1 MYEDLV
7 KELLYENPFEKAEDI
22 ANFKMEGSCKISF
35 PNSCMRMENALDA
48 SLGQKS
54 NYVFWC
60 DKKFPSD
67 IVVEWDFKPLSEPG
81 LAMLFFAADG
91 KDGKDLFDESF
102 KKRTGEYQ
110 MYHHGDMNAFHV
122 SYFRRK
128 QDDERS
134 FHTCNLRKS
143 YGFYLVSQGADPI
156 PDADEAKD
164 FYHISLYKK
173 ENKIRFAINNLELF
187 QFEDDGKTYGSLL
200 KDGYIGFRQMAPLVA
215 EYRNLKVYSV

>member
-7 KELLYENPFEKAEDI
+7 KELLYENPLAKAEDI
-22 ANFKMEGSCKISF
+22 SNFKMEGSCKTSF
-35 PNSCMRMENALDA
+35 SNACMCMENALDA

-67 IVVEWDFKPLSEPG
+67 IVVEWDFKPISEPG
-81 LAMLFFAADG
+81 LAMLFFAANG
-91 KDGKDLFDESF
+91 KDGKDLFDKSF
-102 KKRTGEYQ
+102 KPRTGEYQ

-128 QDDERS
+128 QEDERI

-143 YGFYLVSQGADPI
+143 YGFYLVAQGADPI
-156 PDADEAKD
+156 PNAEDAKD

-173 ENKIRFAINNLELF
+173 GNEIRFAINNLELF
-187 QFEDDGKTYGSLL
+187 HFEDDGKSYGPLL